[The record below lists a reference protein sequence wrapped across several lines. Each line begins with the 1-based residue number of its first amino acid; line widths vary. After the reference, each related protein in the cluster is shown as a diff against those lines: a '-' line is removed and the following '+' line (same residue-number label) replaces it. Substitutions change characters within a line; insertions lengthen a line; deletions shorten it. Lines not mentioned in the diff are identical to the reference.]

1 MTPEEKIEAV
11 RKWAKPADD
20 YRLDG
25 YYQAQCQVRDIID
38 PPKPECCTDG
48 TCDECAPLFEWAEY
62 RKDYEPNATV
72 EASKAFR
79 AGWDAARKVKSIDPP
94 APQWRQWVT
103 DQAIEITG
111 ARATALEDILVC
123 LAEIGY
129 SAKGPLARIIAV
141 CERQVGDG
149 WRADPDQ
156 AHFSDGPK
164 TVMWLL
170 ESLVRYFE
178 PVSYRHTGNR
188 AAYWLRDLC
197 DGGAE

>member
-1 MTPEEKIEAV
+1 MSNTMTPEQKIEAL
-11 RKWAKPADD
+11 REWAQR
-20 YRLDG
+20 RLDNYKASAWG
-25 YYQAQCQVRDIID
+25 DGFTAAVQEIRDI
-38 PPKPECCTDG
+38 
-48 TCDECAPLFEWAEY
+48 
-62 RKDYEPNATV
+62 
-72 EASKAFR
+72 
-79 AGWDAARKVKSIDPP
+79 IDPP

-103 DQAIEITG
+103 DQAIETTG

-149 WRADPDQ
+149 WRADPDL
-156 AHFSDGPK
+156 ADLSDDPE

>member
-1 MTPEEKIEAV
+1 MTPEEKIEAL

-38 PPKPECCTDG
+38 PP
-48 TCDECAPLFEWAEY
+48 
-62 RKDYEPNATV
+62 
-72 EASKAFR
+72 
-79 AGWDAARKVKSIDPP
+79 
-94 APQWRQWVT
+94 APQWRQWVM
-103 DQAIEITG
+103 DQANEITG

-149 WRADPDQ
+149 WRADPDLADFGNDQ
-156 AHFSDGPK
+156 K

-178 PVSYRHTGNR
+178 PVNYRRTGNR